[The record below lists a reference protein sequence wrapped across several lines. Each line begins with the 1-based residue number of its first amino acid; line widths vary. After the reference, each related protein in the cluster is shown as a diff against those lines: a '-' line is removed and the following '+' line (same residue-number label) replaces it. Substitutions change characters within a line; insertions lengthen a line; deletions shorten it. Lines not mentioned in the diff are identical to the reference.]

1 MKVRII
7 LASHGSLAE
16 GMQTAVRM
24 VIGSMA
30 DEILAFGLDRYETPQ
45 NIRKEISLAMERE
58 PDDRYLIFCDIKG
71 GSVANELMT
80 LGALPGNVVITGM
93 NLPAVIALVLQSQG
107 NADCGREAVEAV
119 LRDARD
125 GICCFDA
132 SDFENQEEEG
142 DGDLW

>member
-71 GSVANELMT
+71 GSVPM
-80 LGALPGNVVITGM
+80 
-93 NLPAVIALVLQSQG
+93 S
-107 NADCGREAVEAV
+107 
-119 LRDARD
+119 
-125 GICCFDA
+125 
-132 SDFENQEEEG
+132 
-142 DGDLW
+142 